1 MLHSRNIIDS
11 EIQERILKCR
21 WKVRMSHCRLKIIQ
35 DLDEF
40 YILRRSCIILS
51 RQQTVLSGISCRGN
65 CRGTYVHKRTRELN
79 PVSCS
84 LYLACLTT
92 ELKMAESF
100 DDVFFLSPKCKH
112 CHIDKRQGMCRGG
125 TRGIAR
131 GFQFPSGP
139 RSAPKLVEPPGFR
152 NRSSRRFQVLDIFN
166 IFLLFYKTNIFTLYI

>member
-65 CRGTYVHKRTRELN
+65 CRGTSVHKRTRELN

-92 ELKMAESF
+92 EIKMAESF
-100 DDVFFLSPKCKH
+100 DDVFSYLQNVNIVTLIRDRECAGVEREVSPGVPVSFRPAKRAKTCGTPWFSEPVLEEVPGSRHIQYFL
-112 CHIDKRQGMCRGG
+112 I
-125 TRGIAR
+125 I
-131 GFQFPSGP
+131 
-139 RSAPKLVEPPGFR
+139 L
-152 NRSSRRFQVLDIFN
+152 
-166 IFLLFYKTNIFTLYI
+166 